1 MQWLPDQC
9 LFVRNNETDIFIHL
23 IVCVVLIDSL
33 QFGNSPADIAAQT
46 AKQYYEWLLQGKYD
60 QFVDGSTAPQYP
72 CITGRSWWSM
82 RKMFM
87 TQQKEEHRG
96 IREIRI
102 MNADADTVR
111 HVANAYLV
119 FTYGDSTNEEVVV
132 PMVQR
137 QVFWYMK

>member
-1 MQWLPDQC
+1 MKRIFSFIL
-9 LFVRNNETDIFIHL
+9 LFAL
-23 IVCVVLIDSL
+23 CSL
-33 QFGNSPADIAAQT
+33 AACDYGNSPADIAGQT

-60 QFVDGSTAPQYP
+60 QFVDGQYRP
-72 CITGRSWWSM
+72 DSIPASYRAQLVANA
-82 RKMFM
+82 KMFM
-87 TQQKEEHRG
+87 TQQKDEHRG

-132 PMVQR
+132 PMVQHKG
-137 QVFWYMK
+137 VWYMK

>member
-1 MQWLPDQC
+1 MKRIFSFIL
-9 LFVRNNETDIFIHL
+9 LFAL
-23 IVCVVLIDSL
+23 CSL
-33 QFGNSPADIAAQT
+33 TACNFGNSPADIAAQT

-60 QFVDGSTAPQYP
+60 QFVDGQYRP
-72 CITGRSWWSM
+72 DSIPASYRAQLM
-82 RKMFM
+82 VNAKMFM

-137 QVFWYMK
+137 KGVWYMK